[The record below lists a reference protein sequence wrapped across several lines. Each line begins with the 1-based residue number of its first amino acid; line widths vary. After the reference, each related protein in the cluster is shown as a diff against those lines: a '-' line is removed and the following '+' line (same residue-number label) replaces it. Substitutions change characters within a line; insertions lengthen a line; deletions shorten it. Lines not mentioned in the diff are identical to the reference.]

1 MVSNIAL
8 TLNPTSY
15 DFEISPRGSVWLWT
29 VFAIFAASTLAVG
42 AFTFVTP
49 RAERLFHYITLS
61 VLLVGSISY
70 FSTAANL
77 GSTGVLIEFVRG
89 NETIGETRQVFY
101 SRYIDWFVTTPLLLL
116 DLLLISG
123 VSWGS
128 ILATIFAQL
137 VAVVCALLGALTSSQ
152 YKWGYAVLGAA
163 SYFFVVYQLF
173 FEARLGAVSL
183 GTDVSR
189 HFISVTSFSVF
200 IWTLYAIAWGL
211 SDGGNV
217 ISNDSEAIFYG
228 ILDILSRPVFAFWFL
243 FGTRKIALE
252 RLGLVGLGSGFRTP
266 ITEKGTRTPATG
278 VTRENIASQETARE
292 TA

>member
-1 MVSNIAL
+1 MVKDNAVV
-8 TLNPTSY
+8 LNPTYY
-15 DFEISPRGSVWLWT
+15 DLELSPRGSVWLWT

-42 AFTFVTP
+42 VFTFLTP
-49 RAERLFHYITLS
+49 RANRLFHYITLS

-77 GSTGVLIEFVRG
+77 GSTGIVIEFVRG
-89 NETIGETRQVFY
+89 NESAGQTRQVFY

-137 VAVVCALLGALTSSQ
+137 VAVVCGLIGALTQSN
-152 YKWGYAVLGAA
+152 YKWGYATLGAA
-163 SYFFVVYQLF
+163 SYFFVVYQLL
-173 FEARLGAVSL
+173 FEARLGAQSL
-183 GTDVSR
+183 GTDIHR
-189 HFISVTSFSVF
+189 HFISITSFSVF
-200 IWTLYAIAWGL
+200 IWTLYTIAWGL
-211 SDGGNV
+211 SEGGNV

-228 ILDILSRPVFAFWFL
+228 ILDLLSRPVFAFWFL
-243 FGTRKIALE
+243 FGVRNIALE
-252 RLGLVGLGSGFRTP
+252 RLGLVGLGSGFRAP
-266 ITEKGTRTPATG
+266 ITEKGRTTAVPI
-278 VTRENIASQETARE
+278 TRENVASQDTARE